1 MWTWGGEVHR
11 RAVLMPWR
19 HPRWLLS
26 LRLNDRPVS
35 QVLSQIECWVEAI
48 SCLLVR
54 THLFWLLCLVM
65 KPDLDSVLAEGCGPS
80 DEWDGFCSWH
90 LRVTVWVVSRALV
103 SPSVLVERI
112 ETFLEITEWNVLYKH
127 QAVLLQ

>member
-1 MWTWGGEVHR
+1 MKST
-11 RAVLMPWR
+11 
-19 HPRWLLS
+19 
-26 LRLNDRPVS
+26 
-35 QVLSQIECWVEAI
+35 
-48 SCLLVR
+48 
-54 THLFWLLCLVM
+54 LFWLLCLVM

-112 ETFLEITEWNVLYKH
+112 VTFLEIAERNVLYKH